1 MNFLNNF
8 IKIKAEINNLNKKVN
23 LIVIT
28 KNQDFMN
35 IKPIIDQGH
44 LHFGEN
50 RVQDA
55 LAKWESYLKLNNKI
69 NLHFVGK
76 LQSNKIKQAISLFNY
91 IHSLDSEKLAIALH
105 KEETSSG
112 KKIKY
117 FIQVNIGG
125 EVQKSGVLKS
135 ELSTFLNF
143 CKNNTRLDI
152 IGLMCIPP
160 NDDKSLKY
168 FKEIKQL
175 AKEFNFSAKFIELAG
190 EVNTSMPKWV
200 VNKICE
206 KINILGL
213 RMQRAKILILGL
225 AYKKNVND
233 LRESPS
239 VNILNY
245 LNKFKPK
252 LYYHDPFF
260 RGNRY
265 GAKYFNMN
273 YKDFNLYNNY

>member
-1 MNFLNNF
+1 MDFLNNF

-23 LIVIT
+23 LIVVT

-35 IKPIIDQGH
+35 IKPIIDEGH

-55 LAKWESYLKLNNKI
+55 LTKWEGYLKLNDKI
-69 NLHFVGK
+69 NLHFIGK

-105 KEETSSG
+105 QEETFSG

-125 EVQKSGVLKS
+125 EIQKSGILKS
-135 ELSTFLNF
+135 ELSTLLNF

-160 NDDKSLKY
+160 NDSKSLKY

-175 AKEFNFSAKFIELAG
+175 ANDFNFSQI
-190 EVNTSMPKWV
+190 SM
-200 VNKICE
+200 
-206 KINILGL
+206 G
-213 RMQRAKILILGL
+213 MSQ
-225 AYKKNVND
+225 D
-233 LRESPS
+233 
-239 VNILNY
+239 
-245 LNKFKPK
+245 
-252 LYYHDPFF
+252 
-260 RGNRY
+260 
-265 GAKYFNMN
+265 
-273 YKDFNLYNNY
+273 YKDAILCGATSVRIGSSIYT

>member
-1 MNFLNNF
+1 MDFLNNF

-23 LIVIT
+23 LIVVT

-35 IKPIIDQGH
+35 IKPIIDEGH

-55 LAKWESYLKLNNKI
+55 LAKWKDYLKLNDKI
-69 NLHFVGK
+69 NLHFIGK

-105 KEETSSG
+105 QEETFSG

-125 EVQKSGVLKS
+125 EIQKSGILKS
-135 ELSTFLNF
+135 ELSTLLNF

-160 NDDKSLKY
+160 NDSKSLKY

-175 AKEFNFSAKFIELAG
+175 ANDFNFSQI
-190 EVNTSMPKWV
+190 SM
-200 VNKICE
+200 
-206 KINILGL
+206 G
-213 RMQRAKILILGL
+213 MSQ
-225 AYKKNVND
+225 D
-233 LRESPS
+233 
-239 VNILNY
+239 
-245 LNKFKPK
+245 
-252 LYYHDPFF
+252 
-260 RGNRY
+260 
-265 GAKYFNMN
+265 
-273 YKDFNLYNNY
+273 YKDAILCGATSVRIGSSIYT

>member
-1 MNFLNNF
+1 MDFLNNF

-23 LIVIT
+23 LIVVT

-35 IKPIIDQGH
+35 IKPIIDEGH

-55 LAKWESYLKLNNKI
+55 LAKWEDYLKLNDKI
-69 NLHFVGK
+69 NLHFIGK

-105 KEETSSG
+105 QEETFSG

-125 EVQKSGVLKS
+125 EIQKSGILKS
-135 ELSTFLNF
+135 ELSTLLNF

-160 NDDKSLKY
+160 NDSKSLKY

-175 AKEFNFSAKFIELAG
+175 ANDFNFSQI
-190 EVNTSMPKWV
+190 SM
-200 VNKICE
+200 
-206 KINILGL
+206 G
-213 RMQRAKILILGL
+213 MSQ
-225 AYKKNVND
+225 D
-233 LRESPS
+233 
-239 VNILNY
+239 
-245 LNKFKPK
+245 
-252 LYYHDPFF
+252 
-260 RGNRY
+260 
-265 GAKYFNMN
+265 
-273 YKDFNLYNNY
+273 YKDAILCGATSVRIGSSIYT

>member
-8 IKIKAEINNLNKKVN
+8 IKIKAEISNLSKNVN

-28 KNQDFMN
+28 KNQDFIN

-91 IHSLDSEKLAIALH
+91 IHSLDSEKLATALH
-105 KEETSSG
+105 QEETFSG

-143 CKNNTRLDI
+143 CKNNTKLDI

-175 AKEFNFSAKFIELAG
+175 AKEFNFSQI
-190 EVNTSMPKWV
+190 SM
-200 VNKICE
+200 
-206 KINILGL
+206 G
-213 RMQRAKILILGL
+213 MSQ
-225 AYKKNVND
+225 D
-233 LRESPS
+233 
-239 VNILNY
+239 
-245 LNKFKPK
+245 
-252 LYYHDPFF
+252 
-260 RGNRY
+260 
-265 GAKYFNMN
+265 
-273 YKDFNLYNNY
+273 YKDAILCGATFVRIGSSIYT

>member
-23 LIVIT
+23 LIVVT

-35 IKPIIDQGH
+35 IKPIIDEGH

-55 LAKWESYLKLNNKI
+55 LAKWEDYLKLNDKI

-105 KEETSSG
+105 QEETFSG

-125 EVQKSGVLKS
+125 EIQKSGILKS
-135 ELSTFLNF
+135 ELSTLLNF

-160 NDDKSLKY
+160 NDGKSLKY

-175 AKEFNFSAKFIELAG
+175 ANDFNFSQI
-190 EVNTSMPKWV
+190 SM
-200 VNKICE
+200 
-206 KINILGL
+206 G
-213 RMQRAKILILGL
+213 MSQ
-225 AYKKNVND
+225 D
-233 LRESPS
+233 
-239 VNILNY
+239 
-245 LNKFKPK
+245 
-252 LYYHDPFF
+252 
-260 RGNRY
+260 
-265 GAKYFNMN
+265 
-273 YKDFNLYNNY
+273 YKDAILCGATSVRIGSSIYT

>member
-23 LIVIT
+23 LIVVT

-35 IKPIIDQGH
+35 IKPIIDEGH

-55 LAKWESYLKLNNKI
+55 LAKWEDYLKLNDKI

-91 IHSLDSEKLAIALH
+91 IHSLDSEKLATALH
-105 KEETSSG
+105 QEETFSG

-117 FIQVNIGG
+117 FVQVNIGG
-125 EVQKSGVLKS
+125 EVQKSGILKS
-135 ELSTFLNF
+135 ELSTLLNF
-143 CKNNTRLDI
+143 CKNNTRLEI

-160 NDDKSLKY
+160 NDGKSLKY

-175 AKEFNFSAKFIELAG
+175 ANDFNFSQI
-190 EVNTSMPKWV
+190 SM
-200 VNKICE
+200 
-206 KINILGL
+206 G
-213 RMQRAKILILGL
+213 MSQ
-225 AYKKNVND
+225 D
-233 LRESPS
+233 
-239 VNILNY
+239 
-245 LNKFKPK
+245 
-252 LYYHDPFF
+252 
-260 RGNRY
+260 
-265 GAKYFNMN
+265 
-273 YKDFNLYNNY
+273 YKDAILCGATSVRIGSSIYT

>member
-8 IKIKAEINNLNKKVN
+8 IKIKAEISNLSKNVN

-105 KEETSSG
+105 KEETFSG

-143 CKNNTRLDI
+143 CKNNTKLDI

-175 AKEFNFSAKFIELAG
+175 ANEFNFSQ
-190 EVNTSMPKWV
+190 TSM
-200 VNKICE
+200 
-206 KINILGL
+206 G
-213 RMQRAKILILGL
+213 MSQ
-225 AYKKNVND
+225 D
-233 LRESPS
+233 
-239 VNILNY
+239 
-245 LNKFKPK
+245 
-252 LYYHDPFF
+252 
-260 RGNRY
+260 
-265 GAKYFNMN
+265 
-273 YKDFNLYNNY
+273 YKDAILCGATFVRIGSSIYA

>member
-8 IKIKAEINNLNKKVN
+8 IKIKAEISNLSKNVN

-28 KNQDFMN
+28 KNQDFIN

-91 IHSLDSEKLAIALH
+91 IHSLDSEKLATALH
-105 KEETSSG
+105 QEETLSG

-117 FIQVNIGG
+117 FVQVNIGG
-125 EVQKSGVLKS
+125 ELQKSGILKS
-135 ELSTFLNF
+135 ELSTLLNF
-143 CKNNTRLDI
+143 CKNNTRLEI

-160 NDDKSLKY
+160 NDGKSLKY

-175 AKEFNFSAKFIELAG
+175 ANDFNFSQI
-190 EVNTSMPKWV
+190 SM
-200 VNKICE
+200 
-206 KINILGL
+206 G
-213 RMQRAKILILGL
+213 MSQ
-225 AYKKNVND
+225 D
-233 LRESPS
+233 
-239 VNILNY
+239 
-245 LNKFKPK
+245 
-252 LYYHDPFF
+252 
-260 RGNRY
+260 
-265 GAKYFNMN
+265 
-273 YKDFNLYNNY
+273 YKDAILCGATSVRIGSSIYT

>member
-8 IKIKAEINNLNKKVN
+8 IKIKSEINNLNTKVN
-23 LIVIT
+23 LIVVT
-28 KNQDFMN
+28 KNQDFIN
-35 IKPIIDQGH
+35 IKPIIDEGH

-55 LAKWESYLKLNNKI
+55 IAKWESYLKLNGKI

-105 KEETSSG
+105 KEETFSG

-125 EVQKSGVLKS
+125 EVQKSGILTS
-135 ELSTFLNF
+135 ELSTLLNF
-143 CKNNTRLDI
+143 CRNNTRLDI

-175 AKEFNFSAKFIELAG
+175 AKEFNFSQI
-190 EVNTSMPKWV
+190 SM
-200 VNKICE
+200 
-206 KINILGL
+206 G
-213 RMQRAKILILGL
+213 MSQ
-225 AYKKNVND
+225 D
-233 LRESPS
+233 
-239 VNILNY
+239 
-245 LNKFKPK
+245 
-252 LYYHDPFF
+252 
-260 RGNRY
+260 
-265 GAKYFNMN
+265 
-273 YKDFNLYNNY
+273 YKDAILCGATFVRIGSSIYT

>member
-23 LIVIT
+23 LIVVT
-28 KNQDFMN
+28 KNQDFLN
-35 IKPIIDQGH
+35 IKPIIDEGH

-55 LAKWESYLKLNNKI
+55 IAKWESYLKLNNKI

-91 IHSLDSEKLAIALH
+91 IHSLDSEKLATALH
-105 KEETSSG
+105 QEETFSG

-143 CKNNTRLDI
+143 CKNNTKLDI

-175 AKEFNFSAKFIELAG
+175 AKEFNFSQI
-190 EVNTSMPKWV
+190 SM
-200 VNKICE
+200 
-206 KINILGL
+206 G
-213 RMQRAKILILGL
+213 MSQ
-225 AYKKNVND
+225 D
-233 LRESPS
+233 
-239 VNILNY
+239 
-245 LNKFKPK
+245 
-252 LYYHDPFF
+252 
-260 RGNRY
+260 
-265 GAKYFNMN
+265 
-273 YKDFNLYNNY
+273 YKDAILCGATFVRIGSSIYT

>member
-8 IKIKAEINNLNKKVN
+8 IKIKAEISNLSKNVN

-28 KNQDFMN
+28 KNQDFIN

-55 LAKWESYLKLNNKI
+55 ISKWESYLKLNDKI

-91 IHSLDSEKLAIALH
+91 IHSLDSEKLATALH
-105 KEETSSG
+105 QEETFSG

-175 AKEFNFSAKFIELAG
+175 AKEFNFSQI
-190 EVNTSMPKWV
+190 SM
-200 VNKICE
+200 
-206 KINILGL
+206 G
-213 RMQRAKILILGL
+213 MSQ
-225 AYKKNVND
+225 D
-233 LRESPS
+233 
-239 VNILNY
+239 
-245 LNKFKPK
+245 
-252 LYYHDPFF
+252 
-260 RGNRY
+260 
-265 GAKYFNMN
+265 
-273 YKDFNLYNNY
+273 YKDAILCGATFVRIGSSIYT

>member
-8 IKIKAEINNLNKKVN
+8 IKIKAEISNLSKNVN

-105 KEETSSG
+105 KEETFSG

-175 AKEFNFSAKFIELAG
+175 ANEFNFSQ
-190 EVNTSMPKWV
+190 TSM
-200 VNKICE
+200 
-206 KINILGL
+206 G
-213 RMQRAKILILGL
+213 MSQ
-225 AYKKNVND
+225 D
-233 LRESPS
+233 
-239 VNILNY
+239 
-245 LNKFKPK
+245 
-252 LYYHDPFF
+252 
-260 RGNRY
+260 
-265 GAKYFNMN
+265 
-273 YKDFNLYNNY
+273 YKDAILCGATFVRIGSSIYA

>member
-8 IKIKAEINNLNKKVN
+8 IKIKAEISNLSKNVN

-28 KNQDFMN
+28 KNQDFIN

-91 IHSLDSEKLAIALH
+91 IHSLDSEKLATALH
-105 KEETSSG
+105 QEETFSG

-125 EVQKSGVLKS
+125 EVQKSGILKS

-168 FKEIKQL
+168 FKEIKQV
-175 AKEFNFSAKFIELAG
+175 AKEFNFSQI
-190 EVNTSMPKWV
+190 SM
-200 VNKICE
+200 
-206 KINILGL
+206 G
-213 RMQRAKILILGL
+213 MSQ
-225 AYKKNVND
+225 D
-233 LRESPS
+233 
-239 VNILNY
+239 
-245 LNKFKPK
+245 
-252 LYYHDPFF
+252 
-260 RGNRY
+260 
-265 GAKYFNMN
+265 
-273 YKDFNLYNNY
+273 YKDAILCGATFVRIGSSIYT

>member
-8 IKIKAEINNLNKKVN
+8 IKIKAEISNLSKNVN

-28 KNQDFMN
+28 KNQDFIN

-91 IHSLDSEKLAIALH
+91 IHSLDSEKLATALH
-105 KEETSSG
+105 QEETFSG

-125 EVQKSGVLKS
+125 EVQKSGILKS

-175 AKEFNFSAKFIELAG
+175 AKEFNFSQI
-190 EVNTSMPKWV
+190 SM
-200 VNKICE
+200 
-206 KINILGL
+206 G
-213 RMQRAKILILGL
+213 MSQ
-225 AYKKNVND
+225 D
-233 LRESPS
+233 
-239 VNILNY
+239 
-245 LNKFKPK
+245 
-252 LYYHDPFF
+252 
-260 RGNRY
+260 
-265 GAKYFNMN
+265 
-273 YKDFNLYNNY
+273 YKDAILCGATFVRIGSSIYT

>member
-1 MNFLNNF
+1 MDFLNNF

-23 LIVIT
+23 LIVVT

-35 IKPIIDQGH
+35 IKPIIDEGH

-55 LAKWESYLKLNNKI
+55 LAKWEDYLKLNDKI
-69 NLHFVGK
+69 NLHFIGK

-105 KEETSSG
+105 QEETFSG

-125 EVQKSGVLKS
+125 EIQKSGILKS
-135 ELSTFLNF
+135 ELSTLLNF
-143 CKNNTRLDI
+143 CKNNTRLEI

-160 NDDKSLKY
+160 NDSKSLKY

-175 AKEFNFSAKFIELAG
+175 ANDFNFSQI
-190 EVNTSMPKWV
+190 SM
-200 VNKICE
+200 
-206 KINILGL
+206 G
-213 RMQRAKILILGL
+213 MSQ
-225 AYKKNVND
+225 D
-233 LRESPS
+233 
-239 VNILNY
+239 
-245 LNKFKPK
+245 
-252 LYYHDPFF
+252 
-260 RGNRY
+260 
-265 GAKYFNMN
+265 
-273 YKDFNLYNNY
+273 YKDAILCGATSVRIGSSIYT

>member
-8 IKIKAEINNLNKKVN
+8 IKIKSEINNLNTKVN
-23 LIVIT
+23 LIVVT
-28 KNQDFMN
+28 KNQDFIN
-35 IKPIIDQGH
+35 IKPIIDEGH

-55 LAKWESYLKLNNKI
+55 IAKWESYLKLNGKI

-105 KEETSSG
+105 KEEIFSG

-125 EVQKSGVLKS
+125 EVQKSGILTS
-135 ELSTFLNF
+135 ELSTLLNF
-143 CKNNTRLDI
+143 CRNNTRLDI

-175 AKEFNFSAKFIELAG
+175 AKEFNFSQI
-190 EVNTSMPKWV
+190 SM
-200 VNKICE
+200 
-206 KINILGL
+206 G
-213 RMQRAKILILGL
+213 MSQ
-225 AYKKNVND
+225 D
-233 LRESPS
+233 
-239 VNILNY
+239 
-245 LNKFKPK
+245 
-252 LYYHDPFF
+252 
-260 RGNRY
+260 
-265 GAKYFNMN
+265 
-273 YKDFNLYNNY
+273 YKDAILCGATFVRIGSSIYT

>member
-8 IKIKAEINNLNKKVN
+8 IKIKAEISNLSKNVN

-69 NLHFVGK
+69 NLHYVGK
-76 LQSNKIKQAISLFNY
+76 LQSNKIKQAINLFNY
-91 IHSLDSEKLAIALH
+91 IHSLDSEKLATALH
-105 KEETSSG
+105 QEETFSG

-143 CKNNTRLDI
+143 CKNNTKLDI

-175 AKEFNFSAKFIELAG
+175 AKEFNFSQI
-190 EVNTSMPKWV
+190 SM
-200 VNKICE
+200 
-206 KINILGL
+206 G
-213 RMQRAKILILGL
+213 MSQ
-225 AYKKNVND
+225 D
-233 LRESPS
+233 
-239 VNILNY
+239 
-245 LNKFKPK
+245 
-252 LYYHDPFF
+252 
-260 RGNRY
+260 
-265 GAKYFNMN
+265 
-273 YKDFNLYNNY
+273 YKDAILCGATFVRIGSSIYT

>member
-8 IKIKAEINNLNKKVN
+8 IKIKAEISNLSKNVN

-28 KNQDFMN
+28 KNQDFIN

-91 IHSLDSEKLAIALH
+91 IHSLDSEKLATALH
-105 KEETSSG
+105 QEETFSG

-160 NDDKSLKY
+160 ISASSSNYFSQLK
-168 FKEIKQL
+168 
-175 AKEFNFSAKFIELAG
+175 EL
-190 EVNTSMPKWV
+190 S
-200 VNKICE
+200 
-206 KINILGL
+206 
-213 RMQRAKILILGL
+213 
-225 AYKKNVND
+225 
-233 LRESPS
+233 
-239 VNILNY
+239 ILN
-245 LNKFKPK
+245 K
-252 LYYHDPFF
+252 LSELSMGMSNDYMEAVKC
-260 RGNRY
+260 
-265 GAKYFNMN
+265 GATFIRVGSAIFGKRI
-273 YKDFNLYNNY
+273 

>member
-8 IKIKAEINNLNKKVN
+8 IKINAEISNLSKNVN

-28 KNQDFMN
+28 KNQDFIN

-55 LAKWESYLKLNNKI
+55 FAKWESYLKLNNKI

-91 IHSLDSEKLAIALH
+91 IHSLDSEKLATALH
-105 KEETSSG
+105 QEETFSG

-175 AKEFNFSAKFIELAG
+175 AKEFNFSQI
-190 EVNTSMPKWV
+190 SM
-200 VNKICE
+200 
-206 KINILGL
+206 G
-213 RMQRAKILILGL
+213 MSQ
-225 AYKKNVND
+225 D
-233 LRESPS
+233 
-239 VNILNY
+239 
-245 LNKFKPK
+245 
-252 LYYHDPFF
+252 
-260 RGNRY
+260 
-265 GAKYFNMN
+265 
-273 YKDFNLYNNY
+273 YKDAILCGATFVRIGSSIYT